1 MTLTVKHSP
10 ATAGQITNLKLLV
23 SMAKTKGAN
32 RSQMAAAMATMIQ
45 ESTAVNMSGGDRD
58 SAGLFQQRPSQGWGS
73 YAQVTTPSYAIN
85 KFLTPFLAYCKQG
98 LGLFEASDKVQGSAF
113 PQAPAQWYDESW
125 ANVTQLV
132 SGKDFIDVTGLG
144 GGSAGTTTTRVQPY
158 EFSRGNAGQKE
169 TSWDCI
175 GRLADE
181 VAWDRFMRA
190 GALWFVS
197 ETYLKSQPPR
207 FAFSVGAR
215 GVTAINFDSDSRR
228 NAAEATVTALAK
240 RWSVLPGDMV
250 TISGEGPGD
259 GLWLVSDTR
268 RTIWDDTTEITLK
281 RPAAPKLEPA
291 NTTTTVT
298 VGGSAA
304 GSVATSVS
312 GGASRTVDALYI
324 ACKQMSDRN
333 IPYSQSHRTLVQS
346 PPDADCSSSVC
357 WALLKAGFPLPGGA
371 NWGAWAPVSWNFAG
385 WGQPGYGRNFTIMW
399 THEHVWIRFY
409 QMPAVRFD
417 TSPYGDS
424 GPSGPHLRHTQ
435 RNDTAFNHVHWPG
448 L

>member
-1 MTLTVKHSP
+1 MGQLR
-10 ATAGQITNLKLLV
+10 AGHHPELRHQQVPHAVPGVLQAGSRPV
-23 SMAKTKGAN
+23 RSFRQGAG
-32 RSQMAAAMATMIQ
+32 
-45 ESTAVNMSGGDRD
+45 VG
-58 SAGLFQQRPSQGWGS
+58 
-73 YAQVTTPSYAIN
+73 V
-85 KFLTPFLAYCKQG
+85 
-98 LGLFEASDKVQGSAF
+98 

-125 ANVTQLV
+125 ANVVQLV

-158 EFSRGNAGQKE
+158 EFSRGNAYQKE

-228 NAAEATVTALAK
+228 YAAEATVTALAK
-240 RWSVLPGDMV
+240 RWSVLPGDVV

-312 GGASRTVDALYI
+312 GGLHAPSTRSTSPASKCQTAT
-324 ACKQMSDRN
+324 SPTRN
-333 IPYSQSHRTLVQS
+333 RIGRWCSHHRT
-346 PPDADCSSSVC
+346 PTAHRRCAGRCSRR
-357 WALLKAGFPLPGGA
+357 GFRCRAAA